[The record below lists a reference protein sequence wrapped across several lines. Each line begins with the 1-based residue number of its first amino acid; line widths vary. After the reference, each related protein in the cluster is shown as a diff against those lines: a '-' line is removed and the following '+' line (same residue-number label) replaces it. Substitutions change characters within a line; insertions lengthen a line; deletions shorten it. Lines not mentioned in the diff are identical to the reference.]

1 MTAWCSFCLAD
12 LDEDGQRTCTC
23 RPVSRLADVAVTA
36 ARACSRDESPTSFR
50 DAFRDAA
57 LVFRPRPNRKDRPS

>member
-1 MTAWCSFCLAD
+1 MSGWCSFCLAD

-36 ARACSRDESPTSFR
+36 ARASSRDESPASFR
-50 DAFRDAA
+50 DAFRDSSF
-57 LVFRPRPNRKDRPS
+57 VFRPQARKDKPS